1 MSEDGQAH
9 GVSGIA
15 LGTFEIFSKLDMDV
29 RNEIARDTHLRTVDK
44 GQYIISA
51 ETSDSDVYFLISGH
65 VRVCSF
71 TQNGKQIQ
79 FDELTSGMM
88 FGELSAIDDKERSS
102 DCISVSKCNLAVMKA
117 SSFRQ
122 VIATHGSVRD
132 SVMLRLAS
140 MVRENMQRVYE
151 FSALSVPQRIRCEL
165 LRLASSAVDPSTESE
180 SNSDIH
186 LTAVPTHAEIA
197 ARISTHREA
206 VTREL
211 KTLESLG
218 TITWKPK
225 KYIIHDVTF
234 LSEMDIKP
242 GRSQ

>member
-1 MSEDGQAH
+1 VTPAEGQSQ

-15 LGTFEIFSKLDMDV
+15 LGTFEIFSKLDMDA
-29 RNEIARDTHLRTVDK
+29 RSEIARNTHQRIVEK

-51 ETSDSDVYFLISGH
+51 ENNDSDVYFLISGS

-71 TQNGKQIQ
+71 SHNGKPIH

-88 FGELSAIDDKERSS
+88 FGELSAIDHKERSS
-102 DCISVSKCNLAVMKA
+102 DCISTSKCTLAVMKA
-117 SSFRQ
+117 SQFRQ
-122 VIATHGSVRD
+122 IISTHETVRD
-132 SVMLRLAS
+132 KVLLRLAS
-140 MVRENMQRVYE
+140 MVRDNMQRVYE

-165 LRLASSAVDPSTESE
+165 LRLASVAESSKESE
-180 SNSDIH
+180 SDSDIH

-211 KTLESLG
+211 KSLETSG
-218 TITWKPK
+218 IITWKPK
-225 KYIIHDVTF
+225 KYVIHDITY
-234 LSEMDIKP
+234 LSEIDIKP
-242 GRSQ
+242 NRA